1 MNLTRTITIITLG
14 IVSLSI
20 LSLGGVLARADLIE
34 DLKDKISDS
43 ESEVAALEAEIA
55 EYQAE
60 LAEIGEEKATLANTV
75 ETLDITRRKL
85 AADIAVTQE
94 QVSKTKLNIT
104 RLSLDIGDTS
114 RDITEKKEAVAHFI
128 RKIDETESL
137 SLAELLLSSDTL
149 SRFWD
154 DVETMR
160 RFEQNMNEN
169 VDELVVFKSELE
181 YDKAVVEREQE
192 NLISYRSQLSDQKEI
207 ADQNRATQNT
217 LLAQTKNQESLFQS
231 KLTEKKAA
239 KEELEKELLEYE
251 SQLQFALDPDSV
263 PFVGSGVLAWP
274 LKSVYITQYFGNTPF
289 AQSGAYNGNTHNG
302 IDMRASVGTPVYS
315 SLAGVVEGTGNTDA
329 QPGCYSYGKWVLV
342 RHYNGLSTL
351 YAHLSL
357 IKMEKGQTVST
368 NDIIGYSG
376 NTGYSTGP
384 HLHYTVYASDAVE
397 IVRLGDIKTRTNCAD
412 AYIPVSALSGY
423 MNPLDYLV
431 NGEAYRTTRSI

>member
-207 ADQNRATQNT
+207 ADQNRATQNA

>member
-1 MNLTRTITIITLG
+1 MNTFRVIITV
-14 IVSLSI
+14 IS
-20 LSLGGVLARADLIE
+20 GVLLIGLISIGGDFVRADLVS
-34 DLKDKISDS
+34 DLQGRISDS
-43 ESEVAALEAEIA
+43 ESEIATLEAEIA

-75 ETLDITRRKL
+75 ATLDITRRKI
-85 AADIAVTQE
+85 AADISVTQE
-94 QVSKTKLNIT
+94 QISRTKLNIT

-154 DVETMR
+154 DIETMQ
-160 RFEQNMNEN
+160 RFHEHMDDH

-207 ADQNRATQNT
+207 ADQNRATQNA
-217 LLAQTKNQESLFQS
+217 LLTQTKNQESLFQS
-231 KLTEKKAA
+231 KIAEKEAA

-263 PFVGSGVLAWP
+263 PTIGSGVLLWP
-274 LKSVYITQYFGNTPF
+274 LKDVYITQYFGNTPF
-289 AQSGAYNGNTHNG
+289 AKSGAYGGNSHNG
-302 IDMRASVGTPVYS
+302 IDLRAAVGTPLYA
-315 SLAGVVEGTGNTDA
+315 SLSGVVQATGNTDA
-329 QPGCYSYGKWVLV
+329 YPGCYSYGKWVLIK
-342 RHYNGLSTL
+342 HYNGLSTL

-357 IKMEKGQTVST
+357 IKVKKGESLGTG
-368 NDIIGYSG
+368 DIIGYSG

-384 HLHYTVYASDAVE
+384 HLHYTVYVSEAVE
-397 IVRLGDIKTRTNCAD
+397 VVRLGDIKTQTNCAN

-431 NGEAYRTTRSI
+431 NGEAYRTARSI

>member
-1 MNLTRTITIITLG
+1 MNITRTITIIILG
-14 IVSLSI
+14 IMSLGI
-20 LSLGGVLARADLIE
+20 LSSGSVFVRADLVSE
-34 DLKDKISDS
+34 LQDRISDS
-43 ESEVAALEAEIA
+43 EGEIAALEAEIA
-55 EYQAE
+55 QYQSE

-85 AADIAVTQE
+85 GADISVTQE
-94 QVSKTKLNIT
+94 QISKTKLNIT
-104 RLSLDIGDTS
+104 RLSLDIGETS

-154 DVETMR
+154 DVETMQ
-160 RFEQNMNEN
+160 RFHEHMDNH

-192 NLISYRSQLSDQKEI
+192 NLISYSSQLSDQKEI
-207 ADQNRATQNT
+207 ADQNRATQNA
-217 LLAQTKNQESLFQS
+217 LLTQTKNQESLFQS
-231 KLTEKKAA
+231 KLAEKEAA

-251 SQLQFALDPDSV
+251 SQLQFALDPSSV

-274 LKSVYITQYFGNTPF
+274 VDNVYITQYFGNTPF
-289 AQSGAYNGNTHNG
+289 AKSGAYGGNAHNG
-302 IDMRASVGTPVYS
+302 IDLRAAVGTPLYA
-315 SLAGVVEGTGNTDA
+315 SLSGVVQATGNTDSV
-329 QPGCYSYGKWVLV
+329 PGCYSYGKWVLIK
-342 RHYNGLSTL
+342 HYNGLSTL

-357 IKMEKGQTVST
+357 IKVEKGQTLLT
-368 NDIIGYSG
+368 GDTIGYSG

-397 IVRLGDIKTRTNCAD
+397 IVRLGDIKTRTNCAN
-412 AYIPVSALSGY
+412 AYIPVSAFSGY

-431 NGEAYRTTRSI
+431 NGEAYRTARSI